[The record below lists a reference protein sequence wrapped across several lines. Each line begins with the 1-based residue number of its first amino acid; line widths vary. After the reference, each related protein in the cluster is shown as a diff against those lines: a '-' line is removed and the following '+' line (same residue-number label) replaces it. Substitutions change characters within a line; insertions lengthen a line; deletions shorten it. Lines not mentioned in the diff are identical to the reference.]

1 MKITKNQIIE
11 RFRNESVNLTGD
23 AKKNLLRELLQE
35 AILCH
40 MKEVELFNEM
50 VFHGGTSLRLLY
62 RTDRFSEDL
71 DLSLLTA
78 NENYNITSSI
88 DLLKKSLEQS
98 QIILEFQNKCKT
110 ENPIKKFFINDSE
123 ILGQL
128 SQEIGNVIAGEKIK
142 IKFELDVLPSDH
154 QVCIIAPIK
163 SPFSTM
169 IKAHD
174 LPTCMG
180 QKIHAVLCR
189 GHFFGMNII
198 KGRDLYDFEW
208 YLQNNI
214 SPNLNNL
221 KECLFRGG
229 PWKNQVLKI
238 DYPWIIESIS
248 SSLETKDFRV
258 ILEDLKP
265 LIEFSDFTTIATRW
279 NKDYFLKL
287 IKQRLK

>member
-1 MKITKNQIIE
+1 MKVTKNQVIE
-11 RFRNESVNLTGD
+11 RFRIESQNMTGD
-23 AKKNLLRELLQE
+23 SKKNLLRELLQE

-40 MKEVELFNEM
+40 MREVDLFKEM
-50 VFHGGTSLRLLY
+50 AFHGGTSLRLLH

-71 DLSLLTA
+71 DMSLLTA
-78 NENYNITSSI
+78 NGKYDIVSSI
-88 DLLKKSLEQS
+88 DLLKKSMEQS
-98 QIILEFQNKCKT
+98 QINLEFQNKCKP

-128 SQEIGNVIAGEKIK
+128 SREIGNVIVGEKIK

-154 QVCIIAPIK
+154 QVFIDTQIR
-163 SPFSTM
+163 SPFSAM
-169 IKAHD
+169 VKAHD

-189 GHFFGMNII
+189 GYFYEMDII

-221 KECLFRGG
+221 RECLFRGG
-229 PWKNQVLKI
+229 PWKDQVLKV
-238 DYPWIIESIS
+238 DNQWIIDSIS
-248 SSLETKDFRV
+248 NFLETKNFGT

-265 LIEFSDFTTIATRW
+265 LIEVGEFATVSARW
-279 NKDYFLKL
+279 NKEYFMKL
-287 IKQRLK
+287 TKQRL